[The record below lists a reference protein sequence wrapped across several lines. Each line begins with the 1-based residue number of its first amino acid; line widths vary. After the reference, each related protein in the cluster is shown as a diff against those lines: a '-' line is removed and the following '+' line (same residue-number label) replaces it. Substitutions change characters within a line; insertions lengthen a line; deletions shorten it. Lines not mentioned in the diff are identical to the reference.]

1 MQRLLQ
7 LSLPLEP
14 REDESPLPPE
24 IEGAVVEAMALIL
37 LQILGAEEAK
47 EVPDDS

>member
-7 LSLPLEP
+7 LVLPIELRGQENV
-14 REDESPLPPE
+14 LPPE
-24 IEGAVVEAMALIL
+24 VEGEVVEAMALIL
-37 LQILGAEEAK
+37 LQILDAEERE

>member
-14 REDESPLPPE
+14 RGQENQLPPE
-24 IEGAVVEAMALIL
+24 VEEEVVKAMALIL
-37 LQILGAEEAK
+37 LQILEAEEAQ